1 MKIKFLLSAI
11 VILCIATVTNAQ
23 KPLKIGHV
31 NIQELVQKHP
41 SMDSLQTIIDRES
54 KDMQEIYE
62 EMIAE
67 HEAAIEKFEA
77 ESDTYSDFVKQTKQS
92 DILEQSQKIQNY
104 SQSAQQQLQNRNM
117 ELIQPIYKQINQE
130 ISNIAGVQNFT
141 YVLDVSAG
149 NVAYISPESEDL
161 TPLVLKAIKGE

>member
-1 MKIKFLLSAI
+1 MKIKFLLSA
-11 VILCIATVTNAQ
+11 VVMLCIATVTNAQ

-77 ESDTYSDFVKQTKQS
+77 ESDTYSDFVKQTKQN

-130 ISNIAGVQNFT
+130 ISNIAGAQNFT

>member
-1 MKIKFLLSAI
+1 MKIKFLLAAV
-11 VILCIATVTNAQ
+11 VILCVATIANAQ

-54 KDMQEIYE
+54 KDMQQIYE

-77 ESDTYSDFVKQTKQS
+77 ESDTYSDFVKQTKQN

-104 SQSAQQQLQNRNM
+104 SQLAQQQLQNRNM

-130 ISNIAGVQNFT
+130 ISNIAGAQNFT

-161 TPLVLKAIKGE
+161 TSLVLKAIKGE

>member
-11 VILCIATVTNAQ
+11 VVLVLTTTVNAQ
-23 KPLKIGHV
+23 QTLKIGHV

-41 SMDSLQTIIDRES
+41 LMDSIQTIIEQEA
-54 KDMQEIYE
+54 KDMQEIYQ
-62 EMIAE
+62 EMIEE

-77 ESDTYSDFVKQTKQS
+77 ESDGYSAFVKETRQNE
-92 DILEQSQKIQNY
+92 ILEQSQKIQTYN
-104 SQSAQQQLQNRNM
+104 QTAQQTLQKRNM
-117 ELIQPIYKQINQE
+117 ELIQPVYKHINQE
-130 ISNIAGVQNFT
+130 ISNIAGAQNFT

-161 TPLVLKAIKGE
+161 TPLVLEAIKGK

>member
-1 MKIKFLLSAI
+1 MKIKFLLAAV
-11 VILCIATVTNAQ
+11 VILCVATVANAQ

-54 KDMQEIYE
+54 KDMQQIYE

-77 ESDTYSDFVKQTKQS
+77 ESDTYSDFVKQTKQN

-117 ELIQPIYKQINQE
+117 ELIQPIYKEINQE
-130 ISNIAGVQNFT
+130 ISNIAGAQNFT

>member
-1 MKIKFLLSAI
+1 MKIKLLLSALI
-11 VILCIATVTNAQ
+11 IFSAMSFANAQ
-23 KPLKIGHV
+23 QTLKIGHV

-41 SMDSLQTIIDRES
+41 SMDSLQAIVERET

-67 HEAAIEKFEA
+67 HEAAIQKFEA
-77 ESDTYSDFVKQTKQS
+77 ESDTYSDFVKQTKQN

-104 SQSAQQQLQNRNM
+104 NQTAQQQLQNRNM
-117 ELIQPIYKQINQE
+117 ELIQPLYKQINQE
-130 ISNIAGVQNFT
+130 ISNIAGAQNFT
-141 YVLDVSAG
+141 YVLDISAG

-161 TPLVLKAIKGE
+161 TPLVLEAIKGE

>member
-1 MKIKFLLSAI
+1 MKIKFLLATA
-11 VILCIATVTNAQ
+11 VILCGAAVANAQ
-23 KPLKIGHV
+23 NPLKIGHV

-41 SMDSLQTIIDRES
+41 MLDSLQTVIEKES

-77 ESDTYSDFVKQTKQS
+77 ESDTYSDFVKQTKQN

-117 ELIQPIYKQINQE
+117 ALLQPIYKQINQE
-130 ISNIAGVQNFT
+130 ISNIAGAQNFT

-149 NVAYISPESEDL
+149 NVAYISPKSEDL
-161 TPLVLKAIKGE
+161 TPLVLAAIKGE

>member
-1 MKIKFLLSAI
+1 MKIKFLLTAV
-11 VILCIATVTNAQ
+11 VILCVATLTNAQ
-23 KPLKIGHV
+23 NPLKIGHV

-41 SMDSLQTIIDRES
+41 MLDSLQTVIEKES

-77 ESDTYSDFVKQTKQS
+77 ESATYSDFVKQTRQNE
-92 DILEQSQKIQNY
+92 ILEQSQKIQTYN
-104 SQSAQQQLQNRNM
+104 QTAQQQLQNRNM
-117 ELIQPIYKQINQE
+117 ELIQPIYKQISKE
-130 ISNIAGVQNFT
+130 ISNIARAQNFT

-161 TPLVLKAIKGE
+161 TPLVLKAIRGE

>member
-1 MKIKFLLSAI
+1 MKIKFLLPLF
-11 VILCIATVTNAQ
+11 VILLAAATANAQ
-23 KPLKIGHV
+23 QTLKIGHV

-41 SMDSLQTIIDRES
+41 LIDSIQTIIAQES

-77 ESDTYSDFVKQTKQS
+77 ESDTYSDFVKQTRQNE
-92 DILEQSQKIQNY
+92 ILEQSQKIQTYN
-104 SQSAQQQLQNRNM
+104 QTAQQQLQNRNM
-117 ELIQPIYKQINQE
+117 ELIQPIYKEINQE
-130 ISNIAGVQNFT
+130 ISNIAGAQNFT

-149 NVAYISPESEDL
+149 NVAYISPNSEDL